1 MPSLPLIIVAFM
13 IVLAA
18 LMMIHQ
24 RSRAE
29 NVVSPIEVLLGT
41 PPGPSGEIQTITQG
55 PVTVYV
61 PPDATTEAGSIN
73 ISLASPGQA
82 LVADDSGWK
91 RAYVVNV
98 EFRNPSG
105 NPLPQVSFKEPVE
118 ICFNLTQQEWQ
129 MFMAQ
134 TDAYQVQHF
143 DEQATPPAWVMLPEK
158 TYPARRQLCGQT
170 AHLSL
175 FALANNLELPVTA
188 PTAINPGY
196 GTIVPTRTS
205 IAVQPTRPR
214 RDGASSEGGL
224 APTSLPATRTAPTA
238 TRVPP
243 TVTSVPP
250 TIVPPTPTPI
260 PATTEPP
267 PPTITEPP
275 PPIDTPTE
283 EPTPTADSL
292 LDGLIPGLFPSP

>member
-1 MPSLPLIIVAFM
+1 MVIVAFM
-13 IVLAA
+13 IVLAG
-18 LMMIHQ
+18 LMMLHQ

-41 PPGPSGEIQTITQG
+41 PPGPSGQIQTITQG
-55 PVTVYV
+55 PVTVYL

-82 LVADDSGWK
+82 LVADDSGWN

-105 NPLPQVSFKEPVE
+105 NTLPGISFNEPVE

-129 MFMAQ
+129 AFMAQ
-134 TDAYQVQHF
+134 IDAYQVQHY
-143 DEQATPPAWVMLPEK
+143 DEQANPPAWVRLPEK

-175 FALANNLELPVTA
+175 YALATKLELPVTA
-188 PTAINPGY
+188 PTSINPGF

-205 IAVQPTRPR
+205 IPSNPTRDR

-224 APTSLPATRTAPTA
+224 GPTSLPATRIPPTA
-238 TRVPP
+238 
-243 TVTSVPP
+243 TSVPP
-250 TIVPPTPTPI
+250 TVAPPTLTPDPPTPVLPTATTQPPTETLPPDPTATSAPPEPSPI
-260 PATTEPP
+260 PTNTEGSSLSDEIFDL
-267 PPTITEPP
+267 ITLP
-275 PPIDTPTE
+275 
-283 EPTPTADSL
+283 
-292 LDGLIPGLFPSP
+292 